1 MAAASNHEDM
11 LTEKVSLVPWLEETS
26 VASNRFSH
34 PYTMLHIASSGQ
46 LDDQQSRNHSGSQ
59 AEQKSPLIPGG
70 EPAEKR
76 EWPPQREPH
85 NRLSGRKA
93 P

>member
-1 MAAASNHEDM
+1 MS
-11 LTEKVSLVPWLEETS
+11 
-26 VASNRFSH
+26 
-34 PYTMLHIASSGQ
+34 HIASSEQ

-76 EWPPQREPH
+76 EWPPQGEPH
-85 NRLSGRKA
+85 NTLSGRKA